1 MTTIKMSNRSP
12 LEGKPGRPLPFSWAV
27 GRSRRFGCSPHRRD
41 IGLAPSSCRLPL
53 KGGVVRKSRFSALR
67 SRNGLG
73 RLGPAGRMRGGGGP
87 RRQGG
92 IVLAV
97 SLILLLVLTL
107 VAVIAMRGATLD
119 LKIVKNTV
127 DRNYAFEVSEGS
139 RQLANTALDQHTHYR
154 DWSSFSM
161 PAGLA
166 PVNSSSILF
175 NDTANLGDLSAGNVD
190 MEYRVDSAGGTD
202 YDDATDLR
210 ADIFVTRVD
219 SRIATGAGAAIG
231 EGYAGLGQGAAA
243 GGGLIF
249 FDLRSVGMG
258 VNNASATTGTQYR
271 HVIR

>member
-1 MTTIKMSNRSP
+1 M
-12 LEGKPGRPLPFSWAV
+12 
-27 GRSRRFGCSPHRRD
+27 
-41 IGLAPSSCRLPL
+41 
-53 KGGVVRKSRFSALR
+53 RKSRFSSLR
-67 SRNGLG
+67 LRNGLG
-73 RLGPAGRMRGGGGP
+73 PAGPGAATAAAAGRMRGGGGGP

-154 DWSSFSM
+154 NWTSFTM
-161 PAGLA
+161 PPGLV
-166 PVNSSSILF
+166 PVNSSSVLF

-190 MEYRVDSAGGTD
+190 LEYRVGSVGAS
-202 YDDATDLR
+202 DLR

-258 VNNASATTGTQYR
+258 ANNAAATTGTQYR